1 MSTGF
6 PAWALAAALGA
17 VLLGLLLLASGLWLG
32 RRHLVAR
39 IALGLLMLVMLAALG
54 TSSYFSWS
62 WWTEAGIL
70 PPPATMPAPEF
81 ASPPPPPPPPPPTPP
96 PSTPPRPQAPP
107 LPEARPERTPV
118 RVGGEI
124 VAPAKVR
131 NVNPDYP
138 DIAKQA
144 RVQGIVTLE
153 ATLDERGHVSDVRVL
168 RGIPLL
174 DQAAIDAVRQWRYA
188 PTLMNGIPV
197 PVILTVT
204 VNFKLS

>member
-6 PAWALAAALGA
+6 PVWALAAALGA
-17 VLLGLLLLASGLWLG
+17 VLLGLLLVAGGLWLG
-32 RRHLVAR
+32 RRNLVAR
-39 IALGLLMLVMLAALG
+39 IAFVLLLLVMLAALG
-54 TSSYFSWS
+54 ASSYFSWN
-62 WWTEAGIL
+62 WWTEAGTL
-70 PPPATMPAPEF
+70 PPPVTMPAPEF
-81 ASPPPPPPPPPPTPP
+81 ASPPPPPPPPPTPP
-96 PSTPPRPQAPP
+96 PSAPRRVPPPP
-107 LPEARPERTPV
+107 TAGAQPARAPV

-124 VAPAKVR
+124 ADPVRIRNVAPV
-131 NVNPDYP
+131 YP

-144 RVQGIVTLE
+144 RVQGIVILE
-153 ATLDERGHVSDVRVL
+153 ATVDARGHVSDVRVL

-174 DQAAIDAVRQWRYA
+174 DQAAIDAVRQWRYQ